1 MEHKLFED
9 ISAVEGK
16 VVLKFDLGENTE
28 HVINII
34 LRHKQPTTP
43 SGGCTY
49 RSVMDTEISECPNS
63 CCELTD

>member
-1 MEHKLFED
+1 MEYKLFED

-34 LRHKQPTTP
+34 LRHKQPTTS
-43 SGGCTY
+43 SGGCT
-49 RSVMDTEISECPNS
+49 DQ
-63 CCELTD
+63 

>member
-1 MEHKLFED
+1 MEYKLFED

-43 SGGCTY
+43 Y
-49 RSVMDTEISECPNS
+49 RQAAAPISDGYRNQRVSEFM
-63 CCELTD
+63 L

>member
-1 MEHKLFED
+1 MEYKLFED

-34 LRHKQPTTP
+34 RRLYRLYCH
-43 SGGCTY
+43 

>member
-1 MEHKLFED
+1 MEYKLFED

-34 LRHKQPTTP
+34 LCHKLPTV
-43 SGGCTY
+43 GRLY

-63 CCELTD
+63 CYELTD

>member
-1 MEHKLFED
+1 MEYKLFED

-28 HVINII
+28 HVIKNII

-43 SGGCTY
+43 GGCTDQ
-49 RSVMDTEISECPNS
+49 RWIQKSASVRIHAVN
-63 CCELTD
+63 